1 MPFQLVSLF
10 VLLGWV
16 TGAEA
21 QPITSSCPTSLSL
34 VSYVEERKESESIGI
49 DEIVKQAAALVPA
62 TGNSSVPTVEAAYK
76 AALAV
81 VDKEDNPENAAEFY
95 EALGEITKA
104 VYRSCFGEMPIAL
117 DRFSS
122 VKKQFEQALR
132 GRQINQLREAYG
144 LLLCLKHLSE
154 TDDRIR
160 KRSTAS
166 GVQTFFDSIDADE
179 FRSIFFLSGDPY
191 SVAFIIDDTGS
202 MADDIE
208 AAKCLVRGFLNT
220 LRGEPAKYI
229 LGTFNDP
236 GMYMCMMIWILN
248 ALLQCRII
256 CRHLE
261 QWPS

>member
-1 MPFQLVSLF
+1 MLFQLVSLL

-49 DEIVKQAAALVPA
+49 DEIAKQASALVPA

-76 AALAV
+76 AALAAV
-81 VDKEDNPENAAEFY
+81 NKEDNPENAAEFY
-95 EALGEITKA
+95 EAVGEITKA

-117 DRFSS
+117 DRFSG
-122 VKKQFEQALR
+122 VKKQFERALR
-132 GRQINQLREAYG
+132 GRQIDQLREVYG

-154 TDDRIR
+154 TDDRNR
-160 KRSTAS
+160 KKRSIAS
-166 GVQTFFDSIDADE
+166 EIQTFFGNMNADDFE
-179 FRSIFFLSGDPY
+179 KIFFHSGDPY

-208 AAKCLVRGFLNT
+208 ATRCLVRGFLNV

-229 LGTFNDP
+229 LGTFSDP
-236 GMYMCMMIWILN
+236 GMYMCMMIWVLN
-248 ALLQCRII
+248 VLLQ
-256 CRHLE
+256 
-261 QWPS
+261 